1 MFIRSFIAAAAF
13 GVAGIALAPI
23 AAASP
28 YANCTAARDDGACN
42 IPSTSE
48 YYQAKLDRDQDGIGC
63 EC

>member
-1 MFIRSFIAAAAF
+1 MFVRAF
-13 GVAGIALAPI
+13 FVAAGIGMAGTVLAPI
-23 AAASP
+23 AAAAP